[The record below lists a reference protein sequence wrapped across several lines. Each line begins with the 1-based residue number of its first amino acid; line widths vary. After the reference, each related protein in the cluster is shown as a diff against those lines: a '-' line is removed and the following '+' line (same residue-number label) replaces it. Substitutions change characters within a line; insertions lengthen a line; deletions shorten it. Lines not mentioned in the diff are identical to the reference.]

1 MFDVPRLKNETN
13 KQFEDRLKKKI
24 YWYHYF
30 SDFVAERNLNLHDRA
45 CNYADKREGKQPGNF
60 NFLMEEE

>member
-30 SDFVAERNLNLHDRA
+30 SDFVAERNLNLHD
-45 CNYADKREGKQPGNF
+45 
-60 NFLMEEE
+60 